1 MLRRHGTR
9 HKERVTLFLGEKQSG
24 VYLIFYRVNGI
35 NKVSTC
41 PEKDKLGIRK
51 IYILG
56 ATCPEY
62 ISPVPCLLI
71 ILS

>member
-1 MLRRHGTR
+1 MFRRHGTR
-9 HKERVTLFLGEKQSG
+9 HKGKVTLFLGEKQSG

-41 PEKDKLGIRK
+41 PEKVKARNQEKFTYWD
-51 IYILG
+51 

-62 ISPVPCLLI
+62 ISPVPCL
-71 ILS
+71 